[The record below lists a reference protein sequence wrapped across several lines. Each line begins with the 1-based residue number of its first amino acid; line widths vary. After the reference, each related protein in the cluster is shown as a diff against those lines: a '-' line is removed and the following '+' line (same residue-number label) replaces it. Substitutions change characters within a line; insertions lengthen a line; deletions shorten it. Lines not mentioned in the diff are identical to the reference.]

1 MKGSHLKLKTKCL
14 WGFRVEEAINFRKE
28 LKDLEVS
35 EKVRVESL
43 QIEAADKQRKEL
55 QQKQVNI

>member
-1 MKGSHLKLKTKCL
+1 MFR
-14 WGFRVEEAINFRKE
+14 GFRVEEAINFRKE

-55 QQKQVNI
+55 QQKQVNKSII